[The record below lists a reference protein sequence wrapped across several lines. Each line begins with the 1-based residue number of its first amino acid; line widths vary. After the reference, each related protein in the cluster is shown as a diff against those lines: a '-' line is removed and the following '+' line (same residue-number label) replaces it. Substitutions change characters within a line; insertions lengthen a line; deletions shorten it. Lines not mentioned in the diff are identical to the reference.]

1 MSQPSFRIPLV
12 AGLVLLAPSC
22 GPRFHCGSDQAT
34 TVTSPDSSAR
44 AVVFR
49 RNCGAT
55 TGFSTEVSV
64 ILLSEPLPT
73 GDVVGNVFGVG
84 DTSLYRGQDTGGDAL
99 SVKVEWVSPRLLQV
113 THNERAAILRQHQE
127 RHGVRIEYRT
137 RP

>member
-1 MSQPSFRIPLV
+1 VSQHSLRIPLL

-55 TGFSTEVSV
+55 AGFSTEVSV
-64 ILLSEPLPT
+64 IPLNEPLPT
-73 GDVVGNVFGVG
+73 GDVIGNVFAVG
-84 DTSLYRGQDTGGDAL
+84 DTSLYRGPDATSDAL
-99 SVKVEWVSPRLLQV
+99 SMKVEWVSSRLLQI
-113 THNERAAILRQHQE
+113 TYNERAAILRQHQE
-127 RHGVRIEYRT
+127 RQGVRIAYRT
-137 RP
+137 LP